1 MSMKLLD
8 ELKHLQEK
16 FENYLPESIRDDADK
31 IEYSLTG
38 MYDDLPSL
46 NEIETLAGE
55 VVLWTVEMFEAYEEG
70 EI

>member
-16 FENYLPESIRDDADK
+16 CEKFLPESIRDDAFE
-31 IEYSLTG
+31 IEYALTG
-38 MYDDLPSL
+38 IYNEVPKL
-46 NEIETLAGE
+46 NELQKLAGE